1 MTVPGEM
8 RAIADHPPQL
18 RHRVFCAVAAG
29 LLFGMLCHA
38 LLLAW
43 GFDVQAN
50 DFTYPW
56 LGARALLQGHNP
68 YVAVSS
74 ERTPWGLGLFYPLPA
89 VLIAAPVAWLPA
101 HAAGVVF
108 MTVSFAFLALVL
120 TRRGMWRLLVLA
132 SAPAFQACISVQWS
146 PLLTAAAL
154 FPPAL
159 GIVVA
164 KPNFALPL
172 LAFQSRRTAWY
183 FAAIG
188 AAALLILSF
197 AAMPAWPTEWLHI
210 LRSNRAVGRYAI
222 PLGTRLG
229 CVVVLAVFRWRRPE
243 ARLLLFMACVP
254 QLGFFYDQLVLLLVA
269 TARVELLMS
278 VMASD
283 IAYTLALLADNAHV
297 GVGVSNV
304 VGFPYM
310 IGGVY
315 LPALFM
321 VLRRPNVG
329 SVPVWLER
337 VAKRFPA
344 WIGGSAAEQA

>member
-1 MTVPGEM
+1 MTVTGELHSN
-8 RAIADHPPQL
+8 ADHGPQL
-18 RHRVFCAVAAG
+18 RLRVFCAVAAG
-29 LLFGMLCHA
+29 LLFGVLCHA

-89 VLIAAPVAWLPA
+89 VLIATSVAWLPA
-101 HAAGVVF
+101 HAAGVTFV
-108 MTVSFAFLALVL
+108 TVSFAFLALVL

-154 FPPAL
+154 FPPVL
-159 GIVVA
+159 GIIVA

-172 LAFQSRRTAWY
+172 LAFQSRRAAWY
-183 FAAIG
+183 FAGIG
-188 AAALLILSF
+188 AAALLLLSF
-197 AAMPAWPTEWLHI
+197 AVMPAWPTEWVHI
-210 LRSNRAVGRYAI
+210 LRSNRAAGRYAI

-269 TARVELLMS
+269 TTRVELLMS
-278 VMASD
+278 AIASD
-283 IAYTLALLADNAHV
+283 IAR
-297 GVGVSNV
+297 
-304 VGFPYM
+304 P
-310 IGGVY
+310 
-315 LPALFM
+315 
-321 VLRRPNVG
+321 VLIACDEVEGR
-329 SVPVWLER
+329 
-337 VAKRFPA
+337 
-344 WIGGSAAEQA
+344 